1 MSKERYVEHT
11 VALELPIRDSVT
23 KGNYN
28 LADIE
33 TKYLPI
39 QTEVVSD
46 NKDKTINKLQQR
58 IAEFKKQLEEK
69 EKLIERLQG
78 VIDKLRDKKFTG
90 KTLVEA
96 VNAVY
101 EPLFKN
107 KCDEVEEFKQ
117 QLAELKEKLAQYEN
131 IEKEIGCDI
140 EVFWKVYRRLSGHGK
155 SDIHLYSIF
164 NNEIVEIMPTEIISG
179 TYSNYPQ
186 DCSFKY
192 SIWDKICESYQET
205 YSYFHFHD
213 YNNEWFLS
221 KEEAEAKL
229 EELKGENK

>member
-1 MSKERYVEHT
+1 MSKRYKVKRFSSCYLMNWVDNKTNKELT
-11 VALELPIRDSVT
+11 ALE
-23 KGNYN
+23 
-28 LADIE
+28 IE
-33 TKYLPI
+33 EILHK
-39 QTEVVSD
+39 QE
-46 NKDKTINKLQQR
+46 KR
-58 IAEFKKQLEEK
+58 IAELKKQLEEK
-69 EKLIERLQG
+69 DKLIERLQG
-78 VIDKLRDKKFTG
+78 VIDKLRDKKFAG

-192 SIWDKICESYQET
+192 LVWNKICESYQET

-221 KEEAEAKL
+221 KEEAEQKL
-229 EELKGENK
+229 AEIKGEKDE

>member
-1 MSKERYVEHT
+1 MRFTEKDDFLGYTIPQTNAVGDKQINIALLGKSDNLDEASVT
-11 VALELPIRDSVT
+11 VICQNYIVGEPIRQFGRIEDVLGKHDVGSAEELDLILEGLAKVHQE
-23 KGNYN
+23 NAN
-28 LADIE
+28 LKNE
-33 TKYLPI
+33 
-39 QTEVVSD
+39 
-46 NKDKTINKLQQR
+46 
-58 IAEFKKQLEEK
+58 
-69 EKLIERLQG
+69 
-78 VIDKLRDKKFTG
+78 
-90 KTLVEA
+90 LV
-96 VNAVY
+96 
-101 EPLFKN
+101 
-107 KCDEVEEFKQ
+107 
-117 QLAELKEKLAQYEN
+117 ELKEKLAQYEN

-192 SIWDKICESYQET
+192 SVWDKICESYQET

-221 KEEAEAKL
+221 KEEAEQKL
-229 EELKGENK
+229 AEIGGKDE